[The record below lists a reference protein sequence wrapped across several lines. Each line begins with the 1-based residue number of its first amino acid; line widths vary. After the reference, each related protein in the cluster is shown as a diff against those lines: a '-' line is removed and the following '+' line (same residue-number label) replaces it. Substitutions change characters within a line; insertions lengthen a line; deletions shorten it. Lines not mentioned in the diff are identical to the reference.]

1 MVLDI
6 TFFSIYNCYAPNK
19 KGENMKKGISYEI
32 ITLDNNLK
40 RFALNKGKCAI
51 PKNPPSP
58 IQMKILHY
66 LIINQEKD
74 IYQRDLEKLLNLR
87 RSTISGILK
96 TMEKHDIITRNDS
109 KIDARSKKIELSSS
123 SKQFYKQSKKVFK
136 EVNDI
141 LIKNI
146 SEDELETFINVI
158 HKMKSNI
165 KEREDE
171 NDKIIKKTK

>member
-1 MVLDI
+1 
-6 TFFSIYNCYAPNK
+6 
-19 KGENMKKGISYEI
+19 
-32 ITLDNNLK
+32 
-40 RFALNKGKCAI
+40 
-51 PKNPPSP
+51 
-58 IQMKILHY
+58 
-66 LIINQEKD
+66 
-74 IYQRDLEKLLNLR
+74 
-87 RSTISGILK
+87 
-96 TMEKHDIITRNDS
+96 MEKHDIITRNDS

>member
-1 MVLDI
+1 
-6 TFFSIYNCYAPNK
+6 
-19 KGENMKKGISYEI
+19 MKKGISYEI

-40 RFALNKGKCAI
+40 RFALNKGKCAL

-58 IQMKILHY
+58 IQMQILHY
-66 LIINQEKD
+66 LIINQDKD

-96 TMEKHDIITRNDS
+96 TMEKHDIIIKNDS

-123 SKQFYKQSKKVFK
+123 SKEFYKQAKKIFK
-136 EVNDI
+136 EVNNILVKDI
-141 LIKNI
+141 ND
-146 SEDELETFINVI
+146 DEIETFINVI
-158 HKMKSNI
+158 HKMISNI

-171 NDKIIKKTK
+171 NDKIIKKIK